1 VGTTACESMIAA
13 GNVFLGLAEAPLVIR
28 PYIKNLTPS
37 ELHSVM
43 TSGFSTVAGG
53 ILVSYPLIGNVYKWL
68 LRKRKQLAMYYDSV
82 NDEI

>member
-1 VGTTACESMIAA
+1 MIAA

-53 ILVSYPLIGNVYKWL
+53 ILV
-68 LRKRKQLAMYYDSV
+68 
-82 NDEI
+82 NDAIVSL

>member
-1 VGTTACESMIAA
+1 MIAA

-37 ELHSVM
+37 ELHAVM

-53 ILVSYPLIGNVYKWL
+53 ILVSYLKMQMQSNI
-68 LRKRKQLAMYYDSV
+68 KRRPT
-82 NDEI
+82 

>member
-1 VGTTACESMIAA
+1 MTVGTTACESMIAA

-53 ILVSYPLIGNVYKWL
+53 ILV
-68 LRKRKQLAMYYDSV
+68 
-82 NDEI
+82 NDAIVSL

>member
-1 VGTTACESMIAA
+1 MIAA

-28 PYIKNLTPS
+28 PYIRNLTPS

-53 ILVSYPLIGNVYKWL
+53 VLAALVLI
-68 LRKRKQLAMYYDSV
+68 
-82 NDEI
+82 